1 MPAEAA
7 SVALPPDGKG
17 KVGRRRERAEEEEE
31 VMAHHGHLIIF
42 VII

>member
-17 KVGRRRERAEEEEE
+17 KVGRRRERAEEEE